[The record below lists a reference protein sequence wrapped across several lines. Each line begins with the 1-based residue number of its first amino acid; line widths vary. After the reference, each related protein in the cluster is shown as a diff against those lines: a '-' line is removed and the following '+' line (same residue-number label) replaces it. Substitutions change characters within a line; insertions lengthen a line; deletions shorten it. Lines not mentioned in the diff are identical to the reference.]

1 MFKIGEFSRLTQVS
15 VRMLRYYDETGLLK
29 PAHIDP
35 WTGYRLYAAAQI
47 PRLNKILY
55 LRDSGFN
62 VAEIAAA
69 LAGAGDAALARQLAG
84 KRAEIEKQIEER
96 HEQLQK
102 IALAQQSLVQG
113 RDEMHD
119 QVLLKAVPG
128 CPVLSLRRV
137 IPDYYAEGD
146 LWKELAA
153 FARRQGVPVSGETFS
168 LYHDPDYRER
178 DVDVELCARVEK
190 LGQSAAGFT
199 YRVTPPVPLMACT
212 MVYGPFSGIAGAYQ
226 AFAAWL
232 EAHSQNRMGG
242 PSRQIVHRGP
252 WNEQDSQDYLVELQI
267 PLEKSETPCAHTT
280 V

>member
-35 WTGYRLYAAAQI
+35 WTGYRLYAAAQL

-69 LAGAGDAALARQLAG
+69 LDAGDAELARRLAD
-84 KRAEIEKQIEER
+84 KRTEIEKQIEAR
-96 HEQLQK
+96 QGQLQK
-102 IALAQQSLVQG
+102 IALAQQSLAQG
-113 RDEMHD
+113 QEEMQY

-137 IPDYYAEGD
+137 IPDYYAEGT

-190 LGQSAAGFT
+190 LGHGTQGFV

-212 MVYGPFSGIAGAYQ
+212 MVRGPFSGIAGAYR

-232 EAHSQNRMGG
+232 EQHGQYCMGT
-242 PSRQIVHRGP
+242 PNRQIVHRGP
-252 WNEQDSQDYLVELQI
+252 WNEEDPRDYLVELQL